1 MWSGQEF
8 FGVVAF
14 RKVCS
19 IGGKLLKDPVD
30 LGAGKKAKH
39 PTSQTEAKTKPESS
53 LIAQCSITL
62 SDYVTSQNY
71 IFIHIVNSLFI
82 LWWVDC
88 CSYKL
93 KFISQVC
100 YNILLYSPSQNVF
113 KFFVE
118 RYQKP
123 CKLEYRQLRDR
134 ISPQPILDEN
144 RRWYNLE
151 VKKNK
156 EKTVKLSH
164 MISTVL
170 CFQCNAYIV

>member
-1 MWSGQEF
+1 MWCGQEF

-39 PTSQTEAKTKPESS
+39 PISQTEAKTKPQSS
-53 LIAQCSITL
+53 ILVQCSITVTYDL
-62 SDYVTSQNY
+62 ETVRLCYKSKQIFYPYSKCFLHVMMNTLLFLQTEVVFPKYVIT
-71 IFIHIVNSLFI
+71 IPLRI
-82 LWWVDC
+82 LV
-88 CSYKL
+88 
-93 KFISQVC
+93 
-100 YNILLYSPSQNVF
+100 LLYSPSQNVF

-134 ISPQPILDEN
+134 ISPQPILYEN
-144 RRWYNLE
+144 RR
-151 VKKNK
+151 
-156 EKTVKLSH
+156 
-164 MISTVL
+164 
-170 CFQCNAYIV
+170 